1 MLSDPEVVLDG
12 VFFRFLTLL
21 PLLQLK
27 SLLISN
33 FEAEV
38 WAEVWAEAWVWE
50 ADVHGT
56 GKALEIEWLPDLP
69 SLHVDSS
76 LSTAFSSSFV
86 LSTTCCLRVSLSS
99 ISNKQQSHVE
109 SGECFFFFA
118 STMCLHVEVELRKRK
133 KISSVSAVAHKQLSA
148 KRNLSYKMNLST
160 KIAPPRS
167 ICKKQHQFFKTI
179 CKKNSTI
186 F

>member
-1 MLSDPEVVLDG
+1 MLVLLELLLFAFWFLLSDPEVG

-50 ADVHGT
+50 GQTYMAQERHLRSNGYQPCMLT
-56 GKALEIEWLPDLP
+56 LA
-69 SLHVDSS
+69 
-76 LSTAFSSSFV
+76 ASSSFV
-86 LSTTCCLRVSLSS
+86 LSTTCCLRVSL
-99 ISNKQQSHVE
+99 SNKQQSHVE

-118 STMCLHVEVELRKRK
+118 STMCLHIEVELRKRK
-133 KISSVSAVAHKQLSA
+133 KISSVSHKQLSA

-167 ICKKQHQFFKTI
+167 ICKKQHQFFKTL
-179 CKKNSTI
+179 CKKNS
-186 F
+186 